1 MDPMP
6 RDAITPGSVIVF
18 YDGVCG
24 FCNATV
30 RFVARRDKR
39 DRFRFAPLQGDFA
52 SELLLAHDDNP
63 GELDTMLVLVEYGL
77 SGERVYSR
85 ARGILRVLEEL
96 GGAWAVVALLR
107 VLPDF
112 LLDWGYRSLAA
123 NRYRLF
129 GKLDQCP
136 IPPASL
142 RRKFVNDLD
151 SAGQGRGDSATG

>member
-30 RFVARRDKR
+30 RFVAQRDKR
-39 DRFRFAPLQGDFA
+39 DRFRFAPLQGAFA
-52 SELLLAHDDNP
+52 SELLLAHDANP
-63 GELDTMLVLVEYGL
+63 DQLDTVYVLVDYGL
-77 SGERVYSR
+77 SDERVYSR

-96 GGAWAVVALLR
+96 GGAWSILALLR

-112 LLDWGYRSLAA
+112 LLDWGYRSLAV
-123 NRYRLF
+123 NRYRIF

-136 IPPASL
+136 LPSPGL
-142 RRKFVNDLD
+142 RRKFVNDPD
-151 SAGQGRGDSATG
+151 DPSPQKREPAMD